1 MPDICYFHQNRIV
14 HRKFRP
20 KNILFFEAQKNVK
33 SKWYPLLHSTKN
45 SRASMIFYIILCD
58 YLPFNDEAE
67 KEITKEVKKGGF
79 DFLEK

>member
-1 MPDICYFHQNRIV
+1 
-14 HRKFRP
+14 
-20 KNILFFEAQKNVK
+20 
-33 SKWYPLLHSTKN
+33 
-45 SRASMIFYIILCD
+45 MIFYIILCD